1 MSKMALDINNEET
14 VVETT
19 TSKRNVFFWAM
30 YDLAN
35 TIYSMVI
42 VSLIINRYVL
52 VIGQT
57 EYGLSYGN
65 VFFLYGIVA
74 LVMQIGVAICIPFL
88 GALSDNV
95 GKRKPFVLSLTGIIL
110 LFASLIG
117 FTQDLTLV
125 LVFFIIANVAYQ
137 FSLMFYESMLPFIA
151 KREDIEK
158 VPWYDPC
165 SFYHVAFS
173 IHIW

>member
-110 LFASLIG
+110 LFASL
-117 FTQDLTLV
+117 
-125 LVFFIIANVAYQ
+125 
-137 FSLMFYESMLPFIA
+137 
-151 KREDIEK
+151 
-158 VPWYDPC
+158 
-165 SFYHVAFS
+165 
-173 IHIW
+173 